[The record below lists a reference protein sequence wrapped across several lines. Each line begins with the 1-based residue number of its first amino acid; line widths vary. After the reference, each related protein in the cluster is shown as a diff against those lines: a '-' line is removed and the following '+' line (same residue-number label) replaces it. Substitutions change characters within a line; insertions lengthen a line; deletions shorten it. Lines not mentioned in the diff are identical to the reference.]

1 MNKISHIRAQLGVTQ
16 SAMAEAL
23 GMSQGNV
30 SNYENGQT
38 VPPYVADKLIKYA
51 ATFGVSLSYDLIY
64 GAPDQL
70 EAPPTLAR
78 PDPNPREEPD
88 RGRRKPINVDRIM
101 TISKDE

>member
-16 SAMAEAL
+16 FAMAQAL

-51 ATFGVSLSYDLIY
+51 ATFGRVLTYDAIY
-64 GAPDQL
+64 GAPIP
-70 EAPPTLAR
+70 ESAPP
-78 PDPNPREEPD
+78 
-88 RGRRKPINVDRIM
+88 
-101 TISKDE
+101 